1 MGGDLGVWVGR
12 GDNGHSQLIIN
23 TLNEQQPRSRGSPWP
38 GRQGHFP
45 ADPKL
50 TLVDEGVGARGWG
63 VEVEVGASFGRVE
76 LLLEEASVG
85 RRDK

>member
-1 MGGDLGVWVGR
+1 MGGALGVWVGR

-38 GRQGHFP
+38 GRRGHFP

-50 TLVDEGVGARGWG
+50 TLVDEGVGARGWRWRWG
-63 VEVEVGASFGRVE
+63 
-76 LLLEEASVG
+76 LLLGEWSCSLKKLQWAGEINE
-85 RRDK
+85 K